1 MIEGLVN
8 IITLL
13 GTLGY
18 LIVFLAAFLESSAF
32 LGFLVP
38 GESIVVIA
46 GVLASQGYLELG
58 DCITVISLGAVL
70 GDTVGY
76 SLGRTF
82 GRDYFERHGR
92 FLFIK
97 AKHLDRADNYFH
109 KHGGKTIFFG
119 RFIGFFRAMAPFAAG
134 ISKMPYGRFL
144 IFNVTGGVLWATS
157 FTLLGYF
164 FAVSWKAT
172 EQWVGRAGV
181 FVFFLLL
188 VFIGLTYLYKV
199 LLKRQDAIYSWCRDK
214 YSHVVS
220 SPGIK
225 AFTRNHPSLVVFLT
239 ERLSPKKYLGLHLTA
254 GLFLS
259 SIFIII
265 LGKIIEDILTGDPL
279 VLVDRWVI
287 VHILYFRTPS
297 VTEALT
303 VFTQLGGAVTIM
315 SGSIMISVY
324 FFIKKRFECLI
335 ALLAAVLGG
344 NILVFMLKIF
354 VNRPRPESP
363 LIKLTGV
370 SFPSGHVM
378 MSVIFYGMILY
389 FLIRNRKSWKLQV
402 FIMLAAVF
410 TVFFIGFTRIYFQV
424 NYLSDI
430 LAGYAGGLFWLTVC
444 ITGLEIYKKRVGRKT
459 MVA

>member
-1 MIEGLVN
+1 MIERIVN

-13 GTLGY
+13 GAWGY

-32 LGFLVP
+32 LGLLIP

-46 GVLASQGYLELG
+46 GVLASQGYLQLG
-58 DCITVISLGAVL
+58 YCIAVISLGAVL

-76 SLGRTF
+76 SLGRIF

-92 FLFIK
+92 LLFIK
-97 AKHLDRADNYFH
+97 AKHLDKADNYF
-109 KHGGKTIFFG
+109 KRHGGKTIFFG

-134 ISKMPYGRFL
+134 ISKMPYGKFL

-164 FAVSWKAT
+164 FALSWKAT

-188 VFIGLTYLYKV
+188 VFIGLAYLYKT
-199 LLKRQDAIYSWCRDK
+199 LLKRQTAFYSWFRNK
-214 YSHVVS
+214 YSHIAS
-220 SPGIK
+220 SPRIR
-225 AFTRNHPSLVVFLT
+225 AFTRKHPSLVTFLT
-239 ERLSPKKYLGLHLTA
+239 ERLSPKEYLGLHLTA

-259 SIFIII
+259 GIFIII

-279 VLVDRWVI
+279 VQVDRWVI
-287 VHILYFRTPS
+287 AQILYFRTPS
-297 VTEALT
+297 VTEALR
-303 VFTQLGGAVTIM
+303 VFTQLGGAVMIM
-315 SGSIMISVY
+315 SGSLIISFY
-324 FFIKKRFECLI
+324 FLIKKRFECLI

-344 NILVFMLKIF
+344 NILVFTLHFFIK
-354 VNRPRPESP
+354 RPGLESP
-363 LIKLTGV
+363 LAKPAGV

-378 MSVIFYGMILY
+378 MSVIFYGIIAY
-389 FLIRNRKSWKLQV
+389 FLIRDRKSWELQI
-402 FIMLAAVF
+402 FIMLTAIF
-410 TVFFIGFTRIYFQV
+410 IVFFIGFTRIYFQV

-430 LAGYAGGLFWLTVC
+430 LAGYAGGLFWLTLC
-444 ITGLEIYKKRVGRKT
+444 ITGLEIYKKRVDCKK
-459 MVA
+459 